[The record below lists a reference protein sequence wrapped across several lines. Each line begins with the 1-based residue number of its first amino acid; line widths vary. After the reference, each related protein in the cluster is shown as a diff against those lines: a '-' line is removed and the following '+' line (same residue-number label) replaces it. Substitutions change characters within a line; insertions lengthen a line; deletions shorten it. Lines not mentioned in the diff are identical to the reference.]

1 MGGLYITE
9 VDRNKDMFAAS
20 DNFNTHFDGQDLLR
34 IETFVP
40 EMTLIGLNDRC
51 TFNYKIASVS

>member
-1 MGGLYITE
+1 
-9 VDRNKDMFAAS
+9 MFAAS